1 MIAAFARAA
10 KAYGI
15 SYDIRVL
22 DGQSR
27 KHADAAQPWSLSAW
41 LGGVAARA
49 ARAIAQELRIRRDTR
64 HLMLMSDQMLKD
76 IGLTRAEIGRA
87 VRYGRD

>member
-1 MIAAFARAA
+1 MIAAFARSA
-10 KAYGI
+10 KAYGLWH
-15 SYDIRVL
+15 D
-22 DGQSR
+22 
-27 KHADAAQPWSLSAW
+27 
-41 LGGVAARA
+41 
-49 ARAIAQELRIRRDTR
+49 IAQELRIRRDTR